1 MGGAALLAD
10 QSAES
15 AALMSDVAAGVAAS
29 AMGFDNRSGGIPVL
43 RNGITTIDSSVK
55 GLIASLEPLAAYG
68 DPRIYQRYQYWAM
81 VKRGKRLN
89 AQGKETGLTSADIAF
104 AKMLEQKHPEFV
116 TVQKDLIKFNNGL
129 VKYMVDTGVLSKERG
144 AEYVKYAD
152 YVPFYRQ
159 MEGED
164 TVGPNL
170 FSSISNVRPP
180 KKLKGK
186 DVAEAPLADFLET
199 MVRNTTSAI
208 QAGAKNYA
216 AQRAIDVV
224 TQVKAP
230 GMGATRLA
238 VKSNEPNVINVLEKG
253 EVVSY
258 ETADELLL
266 YAVQSLNL
274 SEIPGLSILA
284 MPADALRNLVTR
296 DPGFMMANLLR
307 DSLSSYVTSGQKMTP
322 IVDTVIGFGK
332 ALGNMSPTTRALLDA
347 GVISGYDTG
356 NIEESGRN
364 LEADLAKKAGKRKD
378 SIIFRP
384 FTSLWD
390 GLEKGTTA
398 SDAATRAVIY
408 DRVLA
413 ETGNEAEALY
423 RALEVMNFHR
433 KGGNTLIRILTA
445 TIPFFN
451 ARLQGLDLFYRASSG
466 NMNNK
471 DAAAIKRKFF
481 MRGTGMMAL
490 SVAYYLAVADD
501 EEYKKQEQETKDN
514 NWIIPALGIRI
525 PIPFEVGVLF
535 KVLPER
541 ITALLSGRDTA
552 EDFGDSALR
561 NFTSTFGFNPFPQAI
576 KPLVETY
583 VDRNFFTGRPIIS
596 EGLKDVSPEF
606 QVGPGTT
613 STAEWIAGAFGAS
626 PMKVDHI
633 IKGYTGTIGG
643 YALEA
648 IDSVSA
654 QFSDTPKATK
664 RFEQMPVIKRFVSDP
679 EARGSVTEFY
689 KLKDSV
695 DTVVRTLN
703 LLEKTGESDAY
714 IKYLQ
719 ENKGTF
725 AFKDYVRDTERTM
738 KELRAARVAI
748 RSSSMS
754 GDEKRDALLQISR
767 AESQISSEIQRVKK
781 AIASIQ

>member
-1 MGGAALLAD
+1 
-10 QSAES
+10 
-15 AALMSDVAAGVAAS
+15 
-29 AMGFDNRSGGIPVL
+29 
-43 RNGITTIDSSVK
+43 
-55 GLIASLEPLAAYG
+55 
-68 DPRIYQRYQYWAM
+68 
-81 VKRGKRLN
+81 
-89 AQGKETGLTSADIAF
+89 
-104 AKMLEQKHPEFV
+104 
-116 TVQKDLIKFNNGL
+116 
-129 VKYMVDTGVLSKERG
+129 
-144 AEYVKYAD
+144 
-152 YVPFYRQ
+152 
-159 MEGED
+159 
-164 TVGPNL
+164 
-170 FSSISNVRPP
+170 
-180 KKLKGK
+180 
-186 DVAEAPLADFLET
+186 
-199 MVRNTTSAI
+199 
-208 QAGAKNYA
+208 
-216 AQRAIDVV
+216 
-224 TQVKAP
+224 
-230 GMGATRLA
+230 
-238 VKSNEPNVINVLEKG
+238 
-253 EVVSY
+253 
-258 ETADELLL
+258 
-266 YAVQSLNL
+266 
-274 SEIPGLSILA
+274 
-284 MPADALRNLVTR
+284 
-296 DPGFMMANLLR
+296 
-307 DSLSSYVTSGQKMTP
+307 
-322 IVDTVIGFGK
+322 
-332 ALGNMSPTTRALLDA
+332 MSPTTRALLDA

-364 LEADLAKKAGKRKD
+364 LEADLAKKAGKRTD
-378 SIIFRP
+378 SLLLRP
-384 FTSLWD
+384 FKSLWD

-552 EDFGDSALR
+552 KDFGDSALR
-561 NFTSTFGFNPFPQAI
+561 NFAGTFGFNPFPQAI

-583 VDRNFFTGRPIIS
+583 VDYNFFTGRPIIS
-596 EGLKDVSPEF
+596 EGLKDVAPEF

-643 YALEA
+643 YGLEVIDA
-648 IDSVSA
+648 ISA
-654 QFSDTPKATK
+654 QFSDTPRATK
-664 RFEQMPVIKRFVSDP
+664 RFEQMPVVKRFVSDP

>member
-1 MGGAALLAD
+1 
-10 QSAES
+10 
-15 AALMSDVAAGVAAS
+15 
-29 AMGFDNRSGGIPVL
+29 
-43 RNGITTIDSSVK
+43 
-55 GLIASLEPLAAYG
+55 
-68 DPRIYQRYQYWAM
+68 
-81 VKRGKRLN
+81 
-89 AQGKETGLTSADIAF
+89 
-104 AKMLEQKHPEFV
+104 
-116 TVQKDLIKFNNGL
+116 
-129 VKYMVDTGVLSKERG
+129 
-144 AEYVKYAD
+144 
-152 YVPFYRQ
+152 
-159 MEGED
+159 
-164 TVGPNL
+164 
-170 FSSISNVRPP
+170 
-180 KKLKGK
+180 
-186 DVAEAPLADFLET
+186 
-199 MVRNTTSAI
+199 
-208 QAGAKNYA
+208 
-216 AQRAIDVV
+216 
-224 TQVKAP
+224 
-230 GMGATRLA
+230 
-238 VKSNEPNVINVLEKG
+238 
-253 EVVSY
+253 
-258 ETADELLL
+258 
-266 YAVQSLNL
+266 
-274 SEIPGLSILA
+274 
-284 MPADALRNLVTR
+284 
-296 DPGFMMANLLR
+296 
-307 DSLSSYVTSGQKMTP
+307 
-322 IVDTVIGFGK
+322 
-332 ALGNMSPTTRALLDA
+332 
-347 GVISGYDTG
+347 
-356 NIEESGRN
+356 
-364 LEADLAKKAGKRKD
+364 
-378 SIIFRP
+378 
-384 FTSLWD
+384 
-390 GLEKGTTA
+390 
-398 SDAATRAVIY
+398 
-408 DRVLA
+408 
-413 ETGNEAEALY
+413 
-423 RALEVMNFHR
+423 MNFHR

-471 DAAAIKRKFF
+471 DAAAIQRKFF

-561 NFTSTFGFNPFPQAI
+561 NFAGTFGFNPFPQAI

-583 VDRNFFTGRPIIS
+583 VDYNFFTGRPIIS

-633 IKGYTGTIGG
+633 IRGYTGTIGG

-664 RFEQMPVIKRFVSDP
+664 RFEQMPVVKRFVSDP

-703 LLEKTGESDAY
+703 LLEKTGESEAY

-725 AFKDYVRDTERTM
+725 AFKDYIRDTERTM
-738 KELRAARVAI
+738 KQLRAARVAI
-748 RSSSMS
+748 RSSSIS
-754 GDEKRDALLQISR
+754 GDEKRDALLQINR
-767 AESQISSEIQRVKK
+767 AESQITAEIQKVKK
-781 AIASIQ
+781 VISSMQ

>member
-1 MGGAALLAD
+1 
-10 QSAES
+10 
-15 AALMSDVAAGVAAS
+15 
-29 AMGFDNRSGGIPVL
+29 
-43 RNGITTIDSSVK
+43 
-55 GLIASLEPLAAYG
+55 
-68 DPRIYQRYQYWAM
+68 
-81 VKRGKRLN
+81 
-89 AQGKETGLTSADIAF
+89 
-104 AKMLEQKHPEFV
+104 
-116 TVQKDLIKFNNGL
+116 
-129 VKYMVDTGVLSKERG
+129 
-144 AEYVKYAD
+144 
-152 YVPFYRQ
+152 
-159 MEGED
+159 
-164 TVGPNL
+164 
-170 FSSISNVRPP
+170 
-180 KKLKGK
+180 
-186 DVAEAPLADFLET
+186 
-199 MVRNTTSAI
+199 
-208 QAGAKNYA
+208 
-216 AQRAIDVV
+216 
-224 TQVKAP
+224 
-230 GMGATRLA
+230 
-238 VKSNEPNVINVLEKG
+238 
-253 EVVSY
+253 
-258 ETADELLL
+258 
-266 YAVQSLNL
+266 
-274 SEIPGLSILA
+274 
-284 MPADALRNLVTR
+284 
-296 DPGFMMANLLR
+296 
-307 DSLSSYVTSGQKMTP
+307 
-322 IVDTVIGFGK
+322 
-332 ALGNMSPTTRALLDA
+332 MSPTTRALLDA

-364 LEADLAKKAGKRKD
+364 LEADLAKKAGKRTD
-378 SIIFRP
+378 SLLLRP
-384 FTSLWD
+384 FKSLWD

-471 DAAAIKRKFF
+471 DAAAIQRKFF

-561 NFTSTFGFNPFPQAI
+561 NFAGTFGFNPFPQAI

-583 VDRNFFTGRPIIS
+583 VDYNFFTGRPIIS

-664 RFEQMPVIKRFVSDP
+664 RFEQMPVVKRFVSDP

-703 LLEKTGESDAY
+703 LLEKTGESEAY

-725 AFKDYVRDTERTM
+725 AFKDYIRDTERTM
-738 KELRAARVAI
+738 KQLRAARVAI
-748 RSSSMS
+748 RSSSIS
-754 GDEKRDALLQISR
+754 GDEKRDALLQINR
-767 AESQISSEIQRVKK
+767 AESQITAEIQKVKK
-781 AIASIQ
+781 AIASMQ